1 LEESPTSRRLQKN
14 APTVNRCDLEGV
26 LPVGTN
32 ILGKKAVDQVIVAR
46 NFEARSDVSLE
57 ECLTGSS
64 SRINSVGSEIIVN

>member
-1 LEESPTSRRLQKN
+1 
-14 APTVNRCDLEGV
+14 
-26 LPVGTN
+26 
-32 ILGKKAVDQVIVAR
+32 VDQVIVDR